1 MILNDS
7 NDSKVIVF
15 TRNHTDDNTDYNDDG
30 TKKKMSPP
38 GSGLDIISC
47 NYTTS
52 HQEFLT
58 HQLEDKESLKEIR
71 T

>member
-1 MILNDS
+1 MIP
-7 NDSKVIVF
+7 NDSKVIMF

-30 TKKKMSPP
+30 TKKKISPP
-38 GSGLDIISC
+38 GLGLDIISC
-47 NYTTS
+47 NYTPS
-52 HQEFLT
+52 HQAFLT